1 MLPRESHCAGE
12 FWGDVDNPDSFCC
25 KSFRKIR
32 EFKKRRIAMNAIE
45 TGKFSSQHRNVA
57 LAEWTESTTNPRKTS
72 LEELA
77 QGIRNHECALAARGA
92 FFKTLRFH
100 PLQEATES
108 SEKRKVFARLLSGQ
122 RPNGARICRAM

>member
-1 MLPRESHCAGE
+1 VTSITPILFAARVLGKFENS
-12 FWGDVDNPDSFCC
+12 
-25 KSFRKIR
+25 
-32 EFKKRRIAMNAIE
+32 KKRRIAMNAIE